1 MKREER
7 ERMIEESMLEALNG
21 KMPEEQ
27 EQKKL
32 LLANLV
38 LKRMLKLKMEREM
51 EKFNTIEST
60 FRKIKQHTTVKRAD
74 EFVDK
79 FIKREKNYGELL

>member
-1 MKREER
+1 
-7 ERMIEESMLEALNG
+7 MLEALNG

-32 LLANLV
+32 LIANLV

-51 EKFNTIEST
+51 
-60 FRKIKQHTTVKRAD
+60 
-74 EFVDK
+74 
-79 FIKREKNYGELL
+79 